1 MLKYLFVLFLVMGC
15 SSVPR
20 VPADSI
26 NQINEIE
33 KKFEIIESDSEETKK
48 IKTEARKATSM
59 AKGVAISESKRADAA
74 EEKAAENEKLSNI
87 ARYLIGIGIGIA
99 VLVAIFILVRI
110 GKIVLKLG

>member
-1 MLKYLFVLFLVMGC
+1 MKYLVVLFLVMGC
-15 SSVPR
+15 SSVTR

-33 KKFEIIESDSEETKK
+33 KKFEITESDTEETKK
-48 IKTEARKATSM
+48 IKTEAKKATSM
-59 AKGVAISESKRADAA
+59 AKDVIVSESKRADAA
-74 EEKAAENEKLSNI
+74 EEKASDNEKLSNI

-99 VLVAIFILVRI
+99 VLIVIFFLVRL